1 MIVLYL
7 LNWRINF
14 AFLIKNFATA
24 NFGSSKHALLHLIA
38 ITLFHLHL
46 IAIILFQDQIQELHK
61 AASKGNLRD
70 FQSILDRKALILG
83 RDQIGATP
91 LHKSVLYGHYEL
103 AQYIASNFSC
113 SLHAKDNVRMIR
125 QQQNWE
131 TNETDTLK
139 QHNWSFLIT
148 EKQTE
153 KETEK
158 ETEKNNKK

>member
-1 MIVLYL
+1 M
-7 LNWRINF
+7 
-14 AFLIKNFATA
+14 A
-24 NFGSSKHALLHLIA
+24 
-38 ITLFHLHL
+38 
-46 IAIILFQDQIQELHK
+46 
-61 AASKGNLRD
+61 
-70 FQSILDRKALILG
+70 

-125 QQQNWE
+125 QQNWD

-158 ETEKNNKK
+158 NNKK